1 MTCSVRYGALLIC
14 ALALAACD
22 RDRATDR
29 DRTTKTDPGTTTVT
43 GANVVAN
50 DPAVLR
56 VVNARCAREL
66 ACNNV
71 GADKKFASTDVCAQ
85 KLRADMKNDL
95 NVQDC
100 PRGIDQKELDECL
113 SEIRN
118 ESCNNPID
126 KLERLAACSTSDLC
140 LKR

>member
-66 ACNNV
+66 
-71 GADKKFASTDVCAQ
+71 G
-85 KLRADMKNDL
+85 
-95 NVQDC
+95 
-100 PRGIDQKELDECL
+100 DQERELQQPD
-113 SEIRN
+113 RQARTTR
-118 ESCNNPID
+118 
-126 KLERLAACSTSDLC
+126 RL
-140 LKR
+140 